1 MMSVTAEKGTSV
13 DVCDMGRVMS
23 GLGVCL
29 SSEEACVR
37 GQGGGAVRG
46 FDDRRRRAA
55 ADEQSTGDGRVA
67 QRVSSAA
74 WASAGWPMAG
84 RGGRAISRA
93 GQLQRGLGGGEVDG
107 VW

>member
-1 MMSVTAEKGTSV
+1 M
-13 DVCDMGRVMS
+13 
-23 GLGVCL
+23 
-29 SSEEACVR
+29 R

-46 FDDRRRRAA
+46 SMTGGGGRRRT
-55 ADEQSTGDGRVA
+55 STGDGRVA